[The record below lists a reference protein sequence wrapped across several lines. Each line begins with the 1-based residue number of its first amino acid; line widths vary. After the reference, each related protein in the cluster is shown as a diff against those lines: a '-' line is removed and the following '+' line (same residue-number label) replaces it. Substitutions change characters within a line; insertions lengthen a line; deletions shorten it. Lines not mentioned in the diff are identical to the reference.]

1 MKYIKFALSSIA
13 VLSLVASILFFTV
26 GPSLFDSQ
34 MNAVVG
40 DPGVDPTAETLRFHE
55 TLVIGDLHAD
65 TCLLYTSDAA
75 DE

>member
-13 VLSLVASILFFTV
+13 VLSLVASILFFTL

-55 TLVIGDLHAD
+55 P
-65 TCLLYTSDAA
+65 
-75 DE
+75 